1 MLKEEC
7 ISIDSMVDIRQFD
20 MEQISDDVVP
30 RLNFGDLEWRREFE
44 GRWQKRSAMAF
55 ATSTFGSGL

>member
-30 RLNFGDLEWRREFE
+30 RLNFGDLELAYEFGVGVGVE
-44 GRWQKRSAMAF
+44 GGGF
-55 ATSTFGSGL
+55 E